1 MPNIMIKEKFWY
13 LCQYWKLVRN
23 NANSTMLP
31 VYCLRKKFNKMVDIV
46 KYLASRYCV
55 NSISFNQMQPCLKIT
70 SGSYNILIKNE
81 HFITNWRLMIN
92 TRLFATVLERLL
104 LFPFKTALWLR
115 MILSRL
121 LKVNSKTQQ
130 INYSTVLPGF
140 DLVQMADDCDEYI
153 LTKNR
158 LSYFP
163 MNFPWSV
170 RPQGEGGFIWSH
182 RFFSPCSFIY

>member
-1 MPNIMIKEKFWY
+1 MRIRLCCQSTVSGKNLIKWLTLWNI
-13 LCQYWKLVRN
+13 LRLVIL
-23 NANSTMLP
+23 S
-31 VYCLRKKFNKMVDIV
+31 VQ
-46 KYLASRYCV
+46 
-55 NSISFNQMQPCLKIT
+55 ISFNQMQPCLKIRN
-70 SGSYNILIKNE
+70 GSYNLLIKKLLHQFSFFSLLWWWLYQCLMNK

-92 TRLFATVLERLL
+92 TQLFATVLERLL

-121 LKVNSKTQQ
+121 LEVNYKIQQ
-130 INYSTVLPGF
+130 IMYSTVLPGF

-158 LSYFP
+158 LS
-163 MNFPWSV
+163 MNLPWSV